1 MLTLTPAQQT
11 QVQIQKLQ
19 SLARQ
24 QAFIESLTPDQR
36 NQLTGIVSNFT
47 LTEATPYLASGAD
60 QATDFFYM
68 LTGDTRPPGL

>member
-11 QVQIQKLQ
+11 QVQIQELQ
-19 SLARQ
+19 LLARK

-36 NQLTGIVSNFT
+36 NQLTGIVNNFT
-47 LTEATPYLASGAD
+47 LSKATPYQASGAD

-68 LTGDTRPPGL
+68 LTGGTRPPGL